1 MFISINL
8 LTKYVIHTLGSVHKK
23 LGVSIKAV
31 PKSLR
36 LG

>member
-1 MFISINL
+1 MLISVNL
-8 LTKYVIHTLGSVHKK
+8 LTKYVIHALGSVQKK

-31 PKSLR
+31 PKSLW

>member
-1 MFISINL
+1 MLNSVNL
-8 LTKYVIHTLGSVHKK
+8 LTKYFIHALGSVQKK

-31 PKSLR
+31 PKLLR

>member
-1 MFISINL
+1 MFISVNL
-8 LTKYVIHTLGSVHKK
+8 LTKYVIHALGSVHKK